1 MSTNSEEQMNVL
13 QEQGQLGNNILDEV
27 ISATGTNTER
37 DYTEGLLKVLTEE
50 ALDGVV
56 SWDKSFIRTVGSA
69 VTRIDKLLSDQVNEV
84 LHNPEFQKLEGTW
97 RGLHHLVK
105 NSLCSAQLK
114 IKVLNVDKTTLLKN
128 FDKAIE
134 FDQSE
139 LFKKIYE
146 EEYGSAGGAPYGAL
160 IGDYE
165 FTNHP
170 QDIKLLKYIS
180 EVSAA
185 SFSPFISSA
194 SSSVMGLNAWNEL
207 SNPTDLERIFDS
219 PLYAGWNNFRKSES

>member
-1 MSTNSEEQMNVL
+1 M
-13 QEQGQLGNNILDEV
+13 G
-27 ISATGTNTER
+27 
-37 DYTEGLLKVLTEE
+37 
-50 ALDGVV
+50 
-56 SWDKSFIRTVGSA
+56 SWDKSFIKTIGNA

-105 NSLCSAQLK
+105 NTLCSAQLK
-114 IKVLNVDKTTLLKN
+114 IKVLNIDKKTLLKN

-139 LFKKIYE
+139 LFKKVYE

-160 IGDYE
+160 LGDYD

-185 SFSPFISSA
+185 A
-194 SSSVMGLNAWNEL
+194 
-207 SNPTDLERIFDS
+207 
-219 PLYAGWNNFRKSES
+219 